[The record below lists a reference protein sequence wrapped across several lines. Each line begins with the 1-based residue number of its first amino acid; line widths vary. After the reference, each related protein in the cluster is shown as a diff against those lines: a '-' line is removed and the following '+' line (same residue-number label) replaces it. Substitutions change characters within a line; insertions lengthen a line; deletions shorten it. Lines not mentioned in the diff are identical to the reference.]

1 MNLYFRCTFESSAI
15 DFFLFSVLLHNGPL
29 CKRSGTQTGHIRLDA
44 SATTEHFS
52 LNLGLYGGIVSR
64 HWSVVSC
71 VRGVSVGAGLGFPVG
86 ACAML
91 RFAPPT
97 SDNKRNRQIARQPSW
112 SCAKHASKF
121 DIFAKIALRAHGKPS
136 TIVYRAGWLVEP
148 VLAQDSYCAPRRSKT
163 LLNASAIA
171 GTRHHIINKT

>member
-97 SDNKRNRQIARQPSW
+97 SDKPAKNSTSSYTLDPWINVSLLCVPFLVSYFYVSYFSTYPTSMRPTSTCPKSTGPTSTCPTSASKC
-112 SCAKHASKF
+112 SCAI
-121 DIFAKIALRAHGKPS
+121 DDMQ
-136 TIVYRAGWLVEP
+136 WLH
-148 VLAQDSYCAPRRSKT
+148 RF
-163 LLNASAIA
+163 
-171 GTRHHIINKT
+171 